1 MLTKGAIGN
10 LVNRYNA
17 VLKKCRLMN
26 MFASLAIAC
35 TITIAVPT
43 ISLAENYII
52 SKSTNWGDYT
62 LENYNHRARMLHGGE
77 TLTILN
83 DAIVTFDFTNSSS
96 AIPITN
102 GGCIIYSVDFFYPG
116 GYKAG
121 DVAISGGTILGKSAH
136 PETGYGTVSYTHLT
150 LPTILLV

>member
-52 SKSTNWGDYT
+52 SKSTN
-62 LENYNHRARMLHGGE
+62 
-77 TLTILN
+77 
-83 DAIVTFDFTNSSS
+83 
-96 AIPITN
+96 
-102 GGCIIYSVDFFYPG
+102 
-116 GYKAG
+116 
-121 DVAISGGTILGKSAH
+121 
-136 PETGYGTVSYTHLT
+136 
-150 LPTILLV
+150 

>member
-1 MLTKGAIGN
+1 
-10 LVNRYNA
+10 
-17 VLKKCRLMN
+17 MN

-102 GGCIIYSVDFFYPG
+102 GGCIIYSVDF
-116 GYKAG
+116 
-121 DVAISGGTILGKSAH
+121 SILVDTK
-136 PETGYGTVSYTHLT
+136 PETSQYPAVLFWGNPLT
-150 LPTILLV
+150 QKPAMESMYMKIILQKLNYRIQI